1 MAETS
6 LPIQPAAT
14 TAGAPPPAQPIKMVA
29 PSDGSGTE
37 IQAVCLFDDQGRAVL
52 PLTEATGQQIVRL
65 LTQLVNQGAVATGG
79 FVASD
84 DAAGLSNPG

>member
-6 LPIQPAAT
+6 IQVQPAAT
-14 TAGAPPPAQPIKMVA
+14 TTGTPAPQPIKMAVA
-29 PSDGSGTE
+29 SDGSGTE

-52 PLTEATGQQIVRL
+52 PMTEATGQQIVRL
-65 LTQLVNQGAVATGG
+65 LTQLLNQGAVATGG
-79 FVASD
+79 FLASD